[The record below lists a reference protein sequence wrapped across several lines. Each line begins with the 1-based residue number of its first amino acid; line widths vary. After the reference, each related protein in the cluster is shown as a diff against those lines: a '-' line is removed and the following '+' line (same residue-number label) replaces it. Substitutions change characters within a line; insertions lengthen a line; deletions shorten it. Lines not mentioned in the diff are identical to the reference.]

1 MYRMLY
7 NDSFLFDP
15 FDETR
20 IVSSASI
27 TTNVNAASY
36 LDFTIAANHPLYS
49 EIEQRSGIITLY
61 SDNET
66 LFQGQI
72 TSIDMDMDGNK
83 SVTCSSALD
92 WLRDVQLRPYSTDQE
107 ECNEYEFKLDK
118 APDALDAYFQWLIDQ
133 YNAQNKDGRYFTI
146 NVNQAADL
154 TNRNI
159 VYFSSTSPRSVAD
172 AIEQDILATFGGY
185 LVLRY
190 EDNQLILDLYSD
202 IHEMNEQVIDYGEN
216 ILDIS
221 RTESTDDQ
229 YTAVYPI
236 GATPQYTAEQQK
248 YHDEKDAYD
257 ERMKQR
263 EETEKAAIDQLKKEE
278 EAEQNRINGMPK
290 GQAKTNAQN
299 ALKRRKE
306 QRQAREKAFSDET
319 KRLQDEQKIKDDKN
333 AADKTKPNPITIESL
348 DNGGYEG
355 DLDIFKEGDVI
366 YSVSYVQRYG
376 YKEFVYSDTDVDDKK
391 MLLKLAVAKLKTL
404 MAPVLT
410 IDVRA
415 VDQALY
421 NPKHTHLFAGQ
432 AVRVRSKPHGVDE
445 FMMVS
450 SIDLDLI
457 DPSQTTATL
466 GVAYDT
472 LTGQQSSFL
481 RNLNS
486 QIVASV
492 DAVDKLGED
501 VKVTEITLGRVETV
515 VDNVAADNE
524 LIVNTVGDYK
534 WMTDTAWGKAEDA
547 QESADEANQGVTDT
561 NVRIDNLKLATDE
574 RIDGMETDISGIHT
588 EISNTKAEIVT
599 IKENA
604 EQIRQDAQ
612 AGIDEAKQQAE
623 QIRQDAQAGIDE
635 AKQQAED
642 IRTEANTAID
652 TVKTDLA
659 ATEAKA
665 ELARKNASSALGGLS
680 SANAQINGLRIDVN
694 RHNENIINMGGEIVG
709 VKDTISGVAET
720 ANSALTVATTNTQAI
735 NEQSTRID
743 TAYSD
748 IEATRTSV
756 SEVKQTADGLKVNL
770 ETNYLDK
777 DALGANYASKAELNA
792 TSESITSTVEKTY
805 ATKSALEG
813 LQNIADAAIET
824 WSGQTVPTASNPPA
838 STWTTDALK
847 RQHSG
852 DIYYDMS
859 TGKSYRWGSADGKV
873 YSWSM
878 IADSDI
884 TKAIADAAKAQ
895 QTADGA
901 KQDVVNLSNDV
912 KATYTSKSE
921 FKQTSDEIKASVSE
935 VASAN
940 ETNTEK
946 IADLSVKAD
955 GISATVRK
963 QAETISGHTTTIGNL
978 SMKADGLQTKFEQV
992 SDDLGHVRGSIP
1004 GLINPNFT
1012 DGDYGW
1018 IHNGASFRIST
1029 HDASLN
1035 GPYLVGENFSENGTY
1050 ELINKGLLS
1059 LAPGH
1064 KYRISILM
1072 HVNTNI
1078 LRDNR
1083 LSLRF
1088 IKTYSPYVDYPNAVA
1103 YINTADI
1110 TDNQF
1115 VTYSREITCPAKV
1128 TQGYFRLGA
1137 ITKAGSNSYIS
1148 VKSVDIVDIT
1158 EGSAALTK
1166 TSQLEQNLDG
1176 FKQTVT
1182 ESYLKKGDADTKYTS
1197 KSEFTQTANEI
1208 KGTIQEQAET
1218 LNGHTTT
1225 IGQLSLKADGLQTK
1239 FEQVSDNLTELT
1251 DNLDGLINPSFS
1263 TNSMYGWTIR
1273 PTDKARMSSYDK
1285 QPGGPYLVVDAG
1297 DAIFLTTIIN
1307 DGILTFAPKHR
1318 YRVTLMMNVTSTSYF
1333 SDDEGV
1339 TIRLAKPNYA
1349 NMSDWVDGFYA
1360 NVPKSEIGTEW
1371 QSYSKDI
1378 VVGQYG
1384 ATGHLRLA
1392 FQPAANANASFAI
1405 KSVKIED
1412 ITEAQTALVKTSEL
1426 QQNLDGFKQTVEAT
1440 YATKTETDDAING
1453 VQIGGTNLSIAN
1465 GYYASGGL
1473 KNFTYTQADDQYD
1486 FDVSA
1491 AASNSW
1497 GHIMA
1502 PKNACT
1508 QNRAYPWGQWGTVSF
1523 DVYSD
1528 RECTFVTD
1536 INNKLAE
1543 GSGSSNDYDLRSKAK
1558 KMLPDGSIEPING
1571 AGADATHIT
1580 IPAQRWVRIA
1590 IMCYN
1595 FNSGTNPN
1603 HVDILDYSSI
1613 GFLSL
1618 GEEFHVK
1625 VRKIKFEVGNKPT
1638 AWSPCPLDML
1648 DKASAATTYTTKS
1661 EFTQT
1666 ANEIKG
1672 TVAEQ
1677 ATTIAGHTDTI
1688 GTLSLKAD
1696 KFETDIS
1703 QVTEQATAIAGRT
1716 TKLEQGLD
1724 GFKQTVKGT
1733 YITKTDAE
1741 QNLIDAIN
1749 DIQIGGSNMLLD
1761 TQKFGQANP
1770 NNVAD
1775 AYGRLININAATGT
1789 GSANLENTKYAN
1801 GFVWRGIPSSNTAN
1815 NPDGARYRVTVKP
1828 GGVYTFS
1835 FEAFTTAGFWVYFY
1849 GPNGYIKVKKTIC
1862 STGTPMNS
1870 TNGDGAVQF
1879 NATGAKWAHH
1889 EITWE
1894 LNSTGSTNIKYVLF
1908 RRVGTTGYTTFIAPK
1923 LEEGNKATE
1932 WSPSPFDTLYA
1943 STITS
1948 TYAPKTMVQQT
1959 EDRITQ
1965 TVEATYATKTQ
1976 LSDEMKQSLKTTE
1989 LRGRMDGDYWI
2000 KLGRLTMEQQGK
2012 DVHIDY
2018 TGGRGFNGDTGQN
2031 SQLEIHVRSSNG
2043 GGRLFAVTLNRLLNA
2058 DMYQVKAFAIDATH
2072 IDLYIKSGS
2081 NYSTGTMA
2089 YYGQYS
2095 DFSGAKRIDDIST
2108 AEGTELEVLE
2118 QSLSTKSYVEQ
2129 KANSVAIG
2137 VVEDYKDGK
2146 HGDKLTTQS
2155 NLTALKDEI
2164 TASVSKQYADL
2175 SDQIKLIGSEN
2186 VIGKNFSF
2194 ESNNFDGW
2202 ASYERWTIG
2211 TNGAHTGGYHAQ
2223 NTIPANSNGN
2233 QLISTGSIAAEYGHT
2248 YKLEYWVKKKP
2259 NTQCRG
2265 VHRISYKRWGVWE
2278 DMPSDVGTT
2287 MFLDEEGKTNINI
2300 GANGGFF
2307 AVTDSWTKV
2316 TAYIIPPS
2324 NVTELRVR
2332 IIGNNPGSVETV
2344 YAVDDVSLTDYSVA
2358 KTINKTM
2365 AGIDIKADSITQEV
2379 RENYATKDLV
2389 NRTIPGL
2396 KNPNFDVQ
2404 KAGDY
2409 YTIAGWTSNGPWT
2422 EVRLGNSAPVSS
2434 SEGGTYFIG
2443 KSGTTAGQTLELIN
2457 QGYIS
2462 AYPNMKVQ
2470 ISWWMFVDSNIIK
2483 DSNFSAGIIANN
2495 VVTRNL
2501 LSNYSTGGW
2510 KYMTTTVTVP
2520 ANVNQFRVRFGF
2532 VTTGTSGWLRLDS
2545 VSVTDVTE
2553 ATAALGKA
2561 TTVEANLEHYKT
2573 TVSNTYA
2580 EKDTVT
2586 QMQTQWTQTAQGF
2599 EAAITANSHSISV
2612 INSGFESGNLDGWES
2627 WGFSSCQIDDKP
2639 LISSHTTHYFKG
2651 VYDSGNN
2658 HGLRNLGA
2666 IVARKGDYLKVTA
2679 RVLVVS
2685 SQNNPLSVS
2694 VDIGY
2699 LAEYN
2704 NAPYFKTV
2712 KTDPGGWS
2720 IVSETISAGADS
2732 MYSVWMR
2739 TTATNTGCMLCV
2751 DDVVIENVSEAVQL
2765 RTDLE
2770 TRIAMTSN
2778 GVRVGKVVN
2787 NKFQGGNVLMNAD
2800 DGSFDI
2806 LNGDEVRNRFASES
2820 IDMVRNSNGQYQ
2832 YRIIPFTQSS
2842 TGSVARTIQGVNMV
2856 SLGYFALNG
2865 IPATPS
2871 TYTVYVD
2878 SGNGKLPSDGIL
2890 SWRLSEFE
2898 TAGAKALNAKVYHDQ
2913 FYTNM
2918 DAGRVP
2924 APEAFEYPIFAVSA
2938 SDGESTCSKRAV
2950 MITAPAMYVIQ
2961 GQWNA
2966 QKPSANALCDVSLIR
2981 RKYNE
2986 TNYTKVGG
2994 AYRFSENSDPTGWTT
3009 KGGPI
3014 WSVKLDAGDRIA
3026 FKMTSANGTYTIGGG
3041 NWFSITRLP
3050 FSGQDMR

>member
-7 NDSFLFDP
+7 NDRFLFDP

-49 EIEQRSGIITLY
+49 EIEQRSGTITLY
-61 SDNET
+61 SDNEK

-72 TSIDMDMDGNK
+72 TAIDMDMDGNK

-92 WLRDVQLRPYSTDQE
+92 WLKDVQLRPYSTDQS
-107 ECNEYEFKLDK
+107 ECDEYEFKLDK

-154 TNRNI
+154 TKRNI
-159 VYFSSTSPRSVAD
+159 VYFASTSPRSVAD
-172 AIEQDILATFGGY
+172 AIEQDILDTFGGY

-190 EDNQLILDLYSD
+190 DDDQLILDLYSD

-221 RTESTDDQ
+221 RNESTDDQ

-236 GATPQYTAEQQK
+236 GKTPQYTAEQQK
-248 YHDEKDAYD
+248 YHDEKDVYD
-257 ERMKQR
+257 EMMKQR
-263 EETEKAAIDQLKKEE
+263 DETEKAAINQLKKEE

-290 GQAKTNAQN
+290 GTAKTNAQN

-319 KRLQDEQKIKDDKN
+319 KRLQDAQKIKDDKN

-355 DLDIFKEGDVI
+355 DLDIFKDGDVI

-376 YKEFVYSDTDVDDKK
+376 YKEFVYSETDVDDKK
-391 MLLKLAVAKLKTL
+391 ELLKLAVAKLKSL

-492 DAVDKLGED
+492 DAVDKLGEN

-524 LIVNTVGDYK
+524 LITNTVGDYK

-547 QESADEANQGVTDT
+547 QESADEANQGVADT
-561 NVRIDNLKLATDE
+561 NVRIDNLKMETDE
-574 RIDGMETDISGIHT
+574 RIDGMETDISGINT

-623 QIRQDAQAGIDE
+623 
-635 AKQQAED
+635 D

-652 TVKTDLA
+652 KVKTDLA

-665 ELARKNASSALGGLS
+665 QQAASNASAALGGLS
-680 SANAQINGLRIDVN
+680 SANSDISNLRTEVD
-694 RHNENIINMGGEIVG
+694 RHTENITNINGEIVG

-720 ANSALTVATTNTQAI
+720 ANSALSVATTNTHSIAE
-735 NEQSTRID
+735 NSSRID

-777 DALGANYASKAELNA
+777 NAIGASYASKAELSA
-792 TSESITSTVEKTY
+792 TSESITSTVSKTY
-805 ATKSALEG
+805 ATKAALEG

-838 STWTTDALK
+838 STWNTDALK

-859 TGKSYRWGSADGKV
+859 TGKSYRWGSADGTA

-940 ETNTEK
+940 ETNAQK
-946 IADLSVKAD
+946 IAEVSVKAD
-955 GISATVRK
+955 GISAKVEE
-963 QAETISGHTTTIGNL
+963 QAETI
-978 SMKADGLQTKFEQV
+978 D
-992 SDDLGHVRGSIP
+992 
-1004 GLINPNFT
+1004 
-1012 DGDYGW
+1012 
-1018 IHNGASFRIST
+1018 
-1029 HDASLN
+1029 
-1035 GPYLVGENFSENGTY
+1035 
-1050 ELINKGLLS
+1050 
-1059 LAPGH
+1059 
-1064 KYRISILM
+1064 
-1072 HVNTNI
+1072 
-1078 LRDNR
+1078 
-1083 LSLRF
+1083 
-1088 IKTYSPYVDYPNAVA
+1088 
-1103 YINTADI
+1103 
-1110 TDNQF
+1110 
-1115 VTYSREITCPAKV
+1115 
-1128 TQGYFRLGA
+1128 
-1137 ITKAGSNSYIS
+1137 
-1148 VKSVDIVDIT
+1148 
-1158 EGSAALTK
+1158 
-1166 TSQLEQNLDG
+1166 
-1176 FKQTVT
+1176 
-1182 ESYLKKGDADTKYTS
+1182 
-1197 KSEFTQTANEI
+1197 
-1208 KGTIQEQAET
+1208 
-1218 LNGHTTT
+1218 GHTTT
-1225 IGQLSLKADGLQTK
+1225 IGQLSVKADGLQTK

-1251 DNLDGLINPSFS
+1251 DNLEGLINPSFS
-1263 TNSMYGWTIR
+1263 TNSTYGWTIR
-1273 PTDKARMSSYDK
+1273 PTDKIRMSTYDK

-1297 DAIFLTTIIN
+1297 NAIFLTTIIN
-1307 DGILTFAPKHR
+1307 DGMLTFAPKHR
-1318 YRVTLMMNVTSTSYF
+1318 YRVTLMMKITNTSYF
-1333 SDDEGV
+1333 SNDEGV

-1378 VVGQYG
+1378 VVGEYG

-1392 FQPAANANASFAI
+1392 FQPAANDNASFAI

-1412 ITEAQTALVKTSEL
+1412 ITEAQTALTKTSEL
-1426 QQNLDGFKQTVEAT
+1426 QQNLDGFKQTVSET
-1440 YATKTETDDAING
+1440 YTTKDEFDNLT
-1453 VQIGGTNLSIAN
+1453 IGGRNLLKGTKVSKQLVGNNGTNQCMNLYMLSAYSWAHLEAGQYMLSVDMKYEGTISGKLGFMRN
-1465 GYYASGGL
+1465 GTPWGFSPNAGINCTEHFTDTKRTAHFEFPI
-1473 KNFTYTQADDQYD
+1473 KNAYD
-1486 FDVSA
+1486 G
-1491 AASNSW
+1491 ASNQLTVRFD
-1497 GHIMA
+1497 
-1502 PKNACT
+1502 NV
-1508 QNRAYPWGQWGTVSF
+1508 QGTV
-1523 DVYSD
+1523 
-1528 RECTFVTD
+1528 TFSNV
-1536 INNKLAE
+1536 KLE
-1543 GSGSSNDYDLRSKAK
+1543 RGTKA
-1558 KMLPDGSIEPING
+1558 
-1571 AGADATHIT
+1571 
-1580 IPAQRWVRIA
+1580 
-1590 IMCYN
+1590 
-1595 FNSGTNPN
+1595 
-1603 HVDILDYSSI
+1603 
-1613 GFLSL
+1613 
-1618 GEEFHVK
+1618 
-1625 VRKIKFEVGNKPT
+1625 T
-1638 AWSPCPLDML
+1638 AWSPAPEDML
-1648 DKASAATTYTTKS
+1648 DVATASTTYTTKT

-1666 ANEIKG
+1666 SNEIRG

-1677 ATTIAGHTDTI
+1677 ATTIDGHTDSI
-1688 GTLSLKAD
+1688 ANLSLKAT

-1703 QVTEQATAIAGRT
+1703 QTSEQVDGILGRT
-1716 TKLEQGLD
+1716 TKLEQDLG
-1724 GFKQTVKGT
+1724 GFKQTVSGT

-1741 QNLIDAIN
+1741 KNLVDAIN

-1770 NNVAD
+1770 NNVDD

-1789 GSANLENTKYAN
+1789 GSTNMENTKYAN
-1801 GFVWRGIPSSNTAN
+1801 GFVWRGIPSSNTTN

-1862 STGTPMNS
+1862 STGTPLNG

-1879 NATGAKWAHH
+1879 NSTGAKWAHH

-1894 LNSTGSTNIKYVLF
+1894 LDNTGSTNLKYVLF
-1908 RRVGTTGYTTFIAPK
+1908 RRVGSTGYTTFIAPK

-1989 LRGRMDGDYWI
+1989 LRGRQDGNYWI
-2000 KLGRLTMEQQGK
+2000 KLGRLTMPQQGK
-2012 DVHIDY
+2012 DFHIDY
-2018 TGGRGFNGDTGQN
+2018 TGGIGFNGMKEQN
-2031 SQLEIHVRSSNG
+2031 AQLEIHVRSGNG
-2043 GGRLFAVTLNRLLNA
+2043 NGFFFGVTITRLLNA
-2058 DMYQVKAFAIDATH
+2058 DSYHVKAFIIDSTH
-2072 IDLYIKSGS
+2072 IDLYMTGGGQF
-2081 NYSTGTMA
+2081 STGTMA
-2089 YYGQYS
+2089 YYGQYT
-2095 DFSGAKRIDDIST
+2095 DFSGAKQIEDIST
-2108 AEGTELEVLE
+2108 AEGTEREVLE
-2118 QSLSTKSYVEQ
+2118 ESLSTKSYVQQTAE
-2129 KANSVAIG
+2129 SVSIG
-2137 VVEDYKDGK
+2137 VVEDFKDGK

-2164 TASVSKQYADL
+2164 TASVSEQYADL
-2175 SDQIKLIGSEN
+2175 SDQIKLANSDN
-2186 VIGKNFSF
+2186 AVGKNFSF

-2202 ASYERWTIG
+2202 ASHDRWTIG
-2211 TNGAHTGGYHAQ
+2211 TNGAHTGRYYAQ

-2233 QLISTGSIAAEYGHT
+2233 QLISMGSIAAEYGHT

-2265 VHRISYKRWGVWE
+2265 VHRISYKRSGVWE

-2287 MFLDEEGKTNINI
+2287 MFLDEEGKTNINV

-2307 AVTDSWTKV
+2307 DVTDSWMKV
-2316 TAYIIPPS
+2316 TTYIIPPS
-2324 NVTELRVR
+2324 NVTDIRVR
-2332 IIGNNPGSVETV
+2332 IIGNNPGSAETV
-2344 YAVDDVSLTDYSVA
+2344 FAVDDVSLTDYSVA

-2365 AGIDIKADSITQEV
+2365 AGIDIKADSIVQEV
-2379 RENYATKDLV
+2379 RNDYATKDLV
-2389 NRTIPGL
+2389 NRSIPGL

-2404 KAGDY
+2404 KDGDY

-2462 AYPNMKVQ
+2462 TYPGMKVQ

-2501 LSNYSTGGW
+2501 LSDYSTGGW
-2510 KYMTTTVTVP
+2510 KYMTTTITVP
-2520 ANVNQFRVRFGF
+2520 DNVNQFRVRFGF

-2561 TTVEANLEHYKT
+2561 TTVESNLEHYKT

-2580 EKDTVT
+2580 DKDTVT
-2586 QMQTQWTQTAQGF
+2586 KMQTQWTQTANGF
-2599 EAAITANSHSISV
+2599 EASIQKSEKDISAVSGSMTV
-2612 INSGFESGNLDGWES
+2612 INGTFETHDTTGWAIS
-2627 WGFSSCQIDDKP
+2627 DFKNTSVTNGSIYQNSSYRF
-2639 LISSHTTHYFKG
+2639 LGYR
-2651 VYDSGNN
+2651 SGNN
-2658 HGLRNLGA
+2658 RPTLRNEGA
-2666 IVARKGDYLKVTA
+2666 ITARKGDFVKVSARILLLDSANTSIGGSMRIGVRNSHSGVPYLGNMTIM
-2679 RVLVVS
+2679 S
-2685 SQNNPLSVS
+2685 
-2694 VDIGY
+2694 
-2699 LAEYN
+2699 
-2704 NAPYFKTV
+2704 
-2712 KTDPGGWS
+2712 GGWNT
-2720 IVSETISAGADS
+2720 VSYNAQIPEDGTYNLLMDFPNTIAES
-2732 MYSVWMR
+2732 
-2739 TTATNTGCMLCV
+2739 TKILV
-2751 DDVVIENVSEAVQL
+2751 DDVTMANETEAVHADT
-2765 RTDLE
+2765 RINALE
-2770 TRIAMTSN
+2770 TRIAMTAK
-2778 GVRVGKVVN
+2778 GVRVGKVEDGTFKGMSALVN
-2787 NKFQGGNVLMNAD
+2787 SE
-2800 DGSFDI
+2800 GSFDI
-2806 LNGDEVRNRFASES
+2806 LNGEQIQATMSD
-2820 IDMVRNSNGQYQ
+2820 SNVGLM
-2832 YRIIPFTQSS
+2832 RDAS
-2842 TGSVARTIQGVNMV
+2842 TGKYRFQIKP
-2856 SLGYFALNG
+2856 YALNG
-2865 IPATPS
+2865 KNGTNLLSYGQLSLNSMPTIPATTAVDCALPGGIATVNTGSAYVIPWSVSQFQTNGLVISDPVAYRTNYYQTVMNGEILDNKAYIYAVGIFGTSGDACKSLVFLNPGLYAVQYNAHVLHS
-2871 TYTVYVD
+2871 TNGYFDYCLRFKNPGSSSFVRIEGAPDWRAIEVGDPAGYLQRTSIIAWVYVD
-2878 SGNGKLPSDGIL
+2878 AGTQMQLHVKSSVNNQKLSVGNHI
-2890 SWRLSEFE
+2890 
-2898 TAGAKALNAKVYHDQ
+2898 H
-2913 FYTNM
+2913 
-2918 DAGRVP
+2918 
-2924 APEAFEYPIFAVSA
+2924 
-2938 SDGESTCSKRAV
+2938 
-2950 MITAPAMYVIQ
+2950 
-2961 GQWNA
+2961 
-2966 QKPSANALCDVSLIR
+2966 
-2981 RKYNE
+2981 
-2986 TNYTKVGG
+2986 
-2994 AYRFSENSDPTGWTT
+2994 
-3009 KGGPI
+3009 
-3014 WSVKLDAGDRIA
+3014 
-3026 FKMTSANGTYTIGGG
+3026 
-3041 NWFSITRLP
+3041 ITRMP
-3050 FSGQDMR
+3050 FGCALMN

>member
-92 WLRDVQLRPYSTDQE
+92 WLRDVQLRPYSTDQA
-107 ECNEYEFKLDK
+107 ECDEYEFKLDK

-172 AIEQDILATFGGY
+172 AIEQDILGTFGGY

-202 IHEMNEQVIDYGEN
+202 IHEMNEQIIDYGEN

-263 EETEKAAIDQLKKEE
+263 EETEKAAINQLKKEE
-278 EAEQNRINGMPK
+278 EAEQKRIDGMGK
-290 GQAKTNAQN
+290 GDAKKNAQN

-355 DLDIFKEGDVI
+355 DLDIFKEGDVV

-376 YKEFVYSDTDVDDKK
+376 YKEFVYSDTDVDDKQL
-391 MLLKLAVAKLKTL
+391 LLKLAVAKLKTL

-432 AVRVRSKPHGVDE
+432 AVRVRSKAHNVDE

-574 RIDGMETDISGIHT
+574 RIDDMVTDISGIHDS
-588 EISNTKAEIVT
+588 INDTKAEIVT
-599 IKENA
+599 IKEN
-604 EQIRQDAQ
+604 
-612 AGIDEAKQQAE
+612 AE

-665 ELARKNASSALGGLS
+665 QQAASNASAALGGLS
-680 SANAQINGLRIDVN
+680 STNANLNTLATKVDRNTERITN
-694 RHNENIINMGGEIVG
+694 AAGEIVG

-777 DALGANYASKAELNA
+777 TEIGNAYASKAELSA

-824 WSGQTVPTASNPPA
+824 WSGRVVPTASNAPA

-852 DIYYDMS
+852 DIYYDMT
-859 TGKSYRWGSADGKV
+859 TGKSYRWGSEDGKV

-940 ETNTEK
+940 EVNTQK
-946 IADLSVKAD
+946 IAEVSVKAD
-955 GISATVRK
+955 GISAK
-963 QAETISGHTTTIGNL
+963 LKEQAETISGHTTTIGQL

-992 SDDLGHVRGSIP
+992 SDDIT
-1004 GLINPNFT
+1004 N
-1012 DGDYGW
+1012 
-1018 IHNGASFRIST
+1018 
-1029 HDASLN
+1029 
-1035 GPYLVGENFSENGTY
+1035 
-1050 ELINKGLLS
+1050 INKN
-1059 LAPGH
+1059 
-1064 KYRISILM
+1064 
-1072 HVNTNI
+1072 V
-1078 LRDNR
+1078 
-1083 LSLRF
+1083 
-1088 IKTYSPYVDYPNAVA
+1088 
-1103 YINTADI
+1103 
-1110 TDNQF
+1110 
-1115 VTYSREITCPAKV
+1115 
-1128 TQGYFRLGA
+1128 
-1137 ITKAGSNSYIS
+1137 
-1148 VKSVDIVDIT
+1148 
-1158 EGSAALTK
+1158 
-1166 TSQLEQNLDG
+1166 
-1176 FKQTVT
+1176 
-1182 ESYLKKGDADTKYTS
+1182 
-1197 KSEFTQTANEI
+1197 
-1208 KGTIQEQAET
+1208 
-1218 LNGHTTT
+1218 
-1225 IGQLSLKADGLQTK
+1225 
-1239 FEQVSDNLTELT
+1239 
-1251 DNLDGLINPSFS
+1251 DGLINPSFASNS
-1263 TNSMYGWTIR
+1263 TYGWTLN
-1273 PTDKARMSSYDK
+1273 PANLVRMSTHDSSVN
-1285 QPGGPYLVVDAG
+1285 GPYMVVDSPSRSDALFTAINNGILNLVTGHTYRVSIMAKVSDAG
-1297 DAIFLTTIIN
+1297 NAIFLTEEGLVIRFVRAGT
-1307 DGILTFAPKHR
+1307 
-1318 YRVTLMMNVTSTSYF
+1318 TSPW
-1333 SDDEGV
+1333 
-1339 TIRLAKPNYA
+1339 LPAYA
-1349 NMSDWVDGFYA
+1349 NIKKSDFTTA
-1360 NVPKSEIGTEW
+1360 W
-1371 QSYSKDI
+1371 QTFTRDI
-1378 VVGQYG
+1378 TISGDH
-1384 ATGHLRLA
+1384 TGCQLRLA
-1392 FQPAANANASFAI
+1392 AQLAKKTSAICI
-1405 KSVKIED
+1405 KSVAIED
-1412 ITEAQTALVKTSEL
+1412 ITEGAKALVRTSEL
-1426 QQNLDGFKQTVEAT
+1426 QQNLDGFKQTVSET
-1440 YATKTETDDAING
+1440 YTTKNEFNNLT
-1453 VQIGGTNLSIAN
+1453 IGGRNMLKGTKVSKKLVGNNGTNQTMNLYMLSSYSWAHLEAGQYMLSVDIKYEGTISGTIGFMRN
-1465 GYYASGGL
+1465 GTPWGFSPNAAIHCTEHFTDSKRTVHFEFPI
-1473 KNFTYTQADDQYD
+1473 KNAYD
-1486 FDVSA
+1486 G
-1491 AASNSW
+1491 ASNQLTTRFD
-1497 GHIMA
+1497 
-1502 PKNACT
+1502 NV
-1508 QNRAYPWGQWGTVSF
+1508 QGTV
-1523 DVYSD
+1523 
-1528 RECTFVTD
+1528 TFSNV
-1536 INNKLAE
+1536 KLE
-1543 GSGSSNDYDLRSKAK
+1543 RGTKA
-1558 KMLPDGSIEPING
+1558 
-1571 AGADATHIT
+1571 
-1580 IPAQRWVRIA
+1580 
-1590 IMCYN
+1590 
-1595 FNSGTNPN
+1595 
-1603 HVDILDYSSI
+1603 
-1613 GFLSL
+1613 
-1618 GEEFHVK
+1618 
-1625 VRKIKFEVGNKPT
+1625 T
-1638 AWSPCPLDML
+1638 AWSPAPEDLLDTAT
-1648 DKASAATTYTTKS
+1648 ASTTYTTKS

-1677 ATTIAGHTDTI
+1677 ATTIAGHTNTI

-1716 TKLEQGLD
+1716 TKLEQNLD
-1724 GFKQTVKGT
+1724 GFKQTVSGT

-1741 QNLIDAIN
+1741 QNLVDAIN
-1749 DIQIGGSNMLLD
+1749 GMQIGGSNMLLD
-1761 TQKFGQANP
+1761 TRAFGSANP
-1770 NNVAD
+1770 NNIPAH
-1775 AYGRLININAATGT
+1775 GFSLNSAAQNGT
-1789 GSANLENTKYAN
+1789 YNQFTY
-1801 GFVWRGIPSSNTAN
+1801 RRIPDTVTTN
-1815 NPDGARYRVTVKP
+1815 NPDGPAYNNISIERGKTYTASFYYR
-1828 GGVYTFS
+1828 G
-1835 FEAFTTAGFWVYFY
+1835 TADLFVYFY
-1849 GPNGYIKVKKTIC
+1849 GPSGYVGCVATTASNGTTNNSVNGNDGNVTFTKDSEWKRYWVTWTLHKTGGSNLKK
-1862 STGTPMNS
+1862 
-1870 TNGDGAVQF
+1870 
-1879 NATGAKWAHH
+1879 H
-1889 EITWE
+1889 
-1894 LNSTGSTNIKYVLF
+1894 LLF
-1908 RRVGTTGYTTFIAPK
+1908 RRKGTAGYIDIAGVK

-1948 TYAPKTMVQQT
+1948 TYAPKTMVEQT

-1976 LSDEMKQSLKTTE
+1976 LSDEMKQSLKTFE
-1989 LRGRMDGDYWI
+1989 LRGRMDGNYWL
-2000 KLGRLTMEQQGK
+2000 KMGRVTMEQQGK
-2012 DVHIDY
+2012 DFHIDY

-2095 DFSGAKRIDDIST
+2095 DFSGAKQIDDIST

-2211 TNGAHTGGYHAQ
+2211 TNGAHTGGYYAQ

-2287 MFLDEEGKTNINI
+2287 MFLDEEGKTNINV

-2332 IIGNNPGSVETV
+2332 IIGNNPGSAETV
-2344 YAVDDVSLTDYSVA
+2344 FAVDDVSLTDYSVA

-2365 AGIDIKADSITQEV
+2365 AGIDIKADSIVQEV
-2379 RENYATKDLV
+2379 RNDYATKDLV
-2389 NRTIPGL
+2389 NRSIPGL

-2404 KAGDY
+2404 KNGDY
-2409 YTIAGWTSNGPWT
+2409 HTIAGWSSNGPWT

-2462 AYPNMKVQ
+2462 AYPGMKVQ

-2580 EKDTVT
+2580 DKNTVT
-2586 QMQTQWTQTAQGF
+2586 EMQTQWTQTAQGF
-2599 EAAITANSHSISV
+2599 EASIKKTEKDISAVSGSMTV
-2612 INSGFESGNLDGWES
+2612 INGTFETHDTTGWAMANFKNTS
-2627 WGFSSCQIDDKP
+2627 VTNGSIYQNSSYRF
-2639 LISSHTTHYFKG
+2639 LGYR
-2651 VYDSGNN
+2651 SGNN
-2658 HGLRNLGA
+2658 RPTLRNEGT
-2666 IVARKGDYLKVTA
+2666 ITARKGDFVKVSARILLLNSANTSIDGSMRIGVKNSHSGVPYLGNMTIMA
-2679 RVLVVS
+2679 
-2685 SQNNPLSVS
+2685 
-2694 VDIGY
+2694 
-2699 LAEYN
+2699 
-2704 NAPYFKTV
+2704 
-2712 KTDPGGWS
+2712 GGWNT
-2720 IVSETISAGADS
+2720 VSYNAQIPEDGTYCLLMDFPNTIAES
-2732 MYSVWMR
+2732 
-2739 TTATNTGCMLCV
+2739 TKILV
-2751 DDVVIENVSEAVQL
+2751 DDVIMSNETEAIHADT
-2765 RTDLE
+2765 RINALE
-2770 TRIAMTSN
+2770 TRIAMTAK
-2778 GVRVGKVVN
+2778 GVRVGKITDGNFVGMSALVN
-2787 NKFQGGNVLMNAD
+2787 SE
-2800 DGSFDI
+2800 GSFDI
-2806 LNGDEVRNRFASES
+2806 LNGEQVQATMSD
-2820 IDMVRNSNGQYQ
+2820 SNVGLM
-2832 YRIIPFTQSS
+2832 RDAS
-2842 TGSVARTIQGVNMV
+2842 TGKYRFQIKPYAQNGKNGTNLLSYGQLSVNSMPT
-2856 SLGYFALNG
+2856 
-2865 IPATPS
+2865 IPATTAVDCSLPNGQATVNTGS
-2871 TYTVYVD
+2871 AYVIPWYTAGQFQTNGLIISDPVTYRTNYYQTVMNGEILDDKAYKYAVGILGTSGDASKSLVFLNPGLYAVQYNAHVLHTAKAYFDYCLRFKDPGASSFVKIAGAPDWRAIEVDDPAGYLQRTSIVAWVYVD
-2878 SGNGKLPSDGIL
+2878 AGTQMQLHVKSSVNNQKLSVGNHI
-2890 SWRLSEFE
+2890 
-2898 TAGAKALNAKVYHDQ
+2898 H
-2913 FYTNM
+2913 
-2918 DAGRVP
+2918 
-2924 APEAFEYPIFAVSA
+2924 
-2938 SDGESTCSKRAV
+2938 
-2950 MITAPAMYVIQ
+2950 
-2961 GQWNA
+2961 
-2966 QKPSANALCDVSLIR
+2966 
-2981 RKYNE
+2981 
-2986 TNYTKVGG
+2986 
-2994 AYRFSENSDPTGWTT
+2994 
-3009 KGGPI
+3009 
-3014 WSVKLDAGDRIA
+3014 
-3026 FKMTSANGTYTIGGG
+3026 
-3041 NWFSITRLP
+3041 ITRMP
-3050 FSGQDMR
+3050 FGCVLMN

>member
-172 AIEQDILATFGGY
+172 AIEQDILGTFGGY

-263 EETEKAAIDQLKKEE
+263 EETEKAAIDKLKKEE
-278 EAEQNRINGMPK
+278 EAEQNRIIGMPK

-391 MLLKLAVAKLKTL
+391 LLLKLAVAKLKTL

-547 QESADEANQGVTDT
+547 QESADEANQSVTDT

-574 RIDGMETDISGIHT
+574 RIDGMETDISGIHDS
-588 EISNTKAEIVT
+588 INNTKAEIVT

-635 AKQQAED
+635 AKQQAEN
-642 IRTEANTAID
+642 IRTEANTAIGD
-652 TVKTDLA
+652 VRTDLA

-838 STWTTDALK
+838 STWATDALK

-940 ETNTEK
+940 EANTKK
-946 IADLSVKAD
+946 IADVSVKAD
-955 GISATVRK
+955 GISATVK
-963 QAETISGHTTTIGNL
+963 EQATTIAGHTTTIGQL
-978 SMKADGLQTKFEQV
+978 SVKADGLQTKFEQV

-1018 IHNGASFRIST
+1018 IHNGGSFRIST
-1029 HDASLN
+1029 YDASLN

-1197 KSEFTQTANEI
+1197 KSEFTQTANELR
-1208 KGTIQEQAET
+1208 GTIQEQAET

-1225 IGQLSLKADGLQTK
+1225 IGNLSMKADGLQTK
-1239 FEQVSDNLTELT
+1239 FEQVSDDLTELT

-1273 PTDKARMSSYDK
+1273 PTDKARMSSYDRE
-1285 QPGGPYLVVDAG
+1285 PGGPYLVIDSSN
-1297 DAIFLTTIIN
+1297 AIFLATIIN

-1318 YRVTLMMNVTSTSYF
+1318 YRVTVMMKVTHAEYF
-1333 SDDEGV
+1333 SSSEGI
-1339 TIRLAKPNYA
+1339 TIRLAKPNYT

-1360 NVPKSEIGTEW
+1360 NVPKSEVGTTW
-1371 QSYSKDI
+1371 KSYSKDI
-1378 VVGQYG
+1378 VIGEYG

-1392 FQPAANANASFAI
+1392 FQPTANTGAAFAL

-1412 ITEAQTALVKTSEL
+1412 ITEANTALTKTSEL
-1426 QQNLDGFKQTVEAT
+1426 QQNLDGFKQTVSET
-1440 YATKTETDDAING
+1440 YTTKDEFDNL
-1453 VQIGGTNLSIAN
+1453 QIGGRNLLLNTKTSKQVVGNNGTNQGMTLYTLSTHSWAHLDPGEYMISADISYEGTISGKFTFQRDN
-1465 GYYASGGL
+1465 KPWGFTPSAS
-1473 KNFTYTQADDQYD
+1473 KNFADIITDSKRKAHVEFLVTNAYD
-1486 FDVSA
+1486 GASKGLGVRFDNV
-1491 AASNSW
+1491 
-1497 GHIMA
+1497 
-1502 PKNACT
+1502 
-1508 QNRAYPWGQWGTVSF
+1508 QGTV
-1523 DVYSD
+1523 
-1528 RECTFVTD
+1528 TFS
-1536 INNKLAE
+1536 NMKLE
-1543 GSGSSNDYDLRSKAK
+1543 K
-1558 KMLPDGSIEPING
+1558 
-1571 AGADATHIT
+1571 
-1580 IPAQRWVRIA
+1580 
-1590 IMCYN
+1590 
-1595 FNSGTNPN
+1595 
-1603 HVDILDYSSI
+1603 
-1613 GFLSL
+1613 
-1618 GEEFHVK
+1618 
-1625 VRKIKFEVGNKPT
+1625 GNKAT
-1638 AWSPCPLDML
+1638 TWSPAPEDLLDTAT
-1648 DKASAATTYTTKS
+1648 ASTTYTTKS

-1677 ATTIAGHTDTI
+1677 ATTIAGHTNTI

-1716 TKLEQGLD
+1716 TKLEQNLD
-1724 GFKQTVKGT
+1724 GFKQTVSGT

-1741 QNLIDAIN
+1741 QNLVDAIN
-1749 DIQIGGSNMLLD
+1749 GIQIGGSNMLLD
-1761 TQKFGQANP
+1761 TRAFGSANP
-1770 NNVAD
+1770 NKIPAHGFSLNS
-1775 AYGRLININAATGT
+1775 AAQNGT
-1789 GSANLENTKYAN
+1789 YNQFTY
-1801 GFVWRGIPSSNTAN
+1801 RRIPDTVTTN
-1815 NPDGARYRVTVKP
+1815 NPGGPSYDNISIERGKTYTASFYYR
-1828 GGVYTFS
+1828 G
-1835 FEAFTTAGFWVYFY
+1835 TADLLVYFY
-1849 GPNGYIKVKKTIC
+1849 GPSGYVGCVATTASNGTTNNSVNGNDGNVTFTKDSEWKRYWVTWTLHKT
-1862 STGTPMNS
+1862 G
-1870 TNGDGAVQF
+1870 
-1879 NATGAKWAHH
+1879 
-1889 EITWE
+1889 
-1894 LNSTGSTNIKYVLF
+1894 GSHLRKHLLF
-1908 RRVGTTGYTTFIAPK
+1908 RRKGTAGYIDIAGVK

-1948 TYAPKTMVQQT
+1948 TYAPKTMVKQT

-1976 LSDEMKQSLKTTE
+1976 LSDEMKQSLKTFE
-1989 LRGRMDGDYWI
+1989 LRGRMDGDYWL
-2000 KLGRLTMEQQGK
+2000 KMGRVTMAQQGK
-2012 DVHIDY
+2012 DFHIDY

-2058 DMYQVKAFAIDATH
+2058 DMYQIKAFAIDTTH

-2081 NYSTGTMA
+2081 QYSTGTMA

-2095 DFSGAKRIDDIST
+2095 DFSGAVQIDDISA
-2108 AEGTELEVLE
+2108 AEGTELTVLE
-2118 QSLSTKSYVEQ
+2118 QSLSTKTYVQQTAE
-2129 KANSVAIG
+2129 SVSIG
-2137 VVEDYKDGK
+2137 VVEDFKDGL

-2155 NLTALKDEI
+2155 NLTALKNEI
-2164 TASVSKQYADL
+2164 TASVSEQYADL
-2175 SDQIKLIGSEN
+2175 SDQIKLLGSEN
-2186 VIGKNFSF
+2186 VVGKNFSF

-2202 ASYERWTIG
+2202 ASHDRWAIG
-2211 TNGAHTGGYHAQ
+2211 TNGAHTGRYYAQ

-2233 QLISTGSIAAEYGHT
+2233 QLISMGSIAAEYGHT

-2265 VHRISYKRWGVWE
+2265 VHRISYKRSGVWE

-2287 MFLDEEGKTNINI
+2287 MFLDDEGKTNINV

-2307 AVTDSWTKV
+2307 DVTDSWTKV

-2332 IIGNNPGSVETV
+2332 IIGNNPGSAETV
-2344 YAVDDVSLTDYSVA
+2344 FAVDDVSLTDYSVA

-2365 AGIDIKADSITQEV
+2365 AGISVKADSITQEV

-2389 NRTIPGL
+2389 NRSIPGL

-2404 KAGDY
+2404 KDGDY
-2409 YTIAGWTSNGPWT
+2409 HTIAGWSSNGPWT

-2462 AYPNMKVQ
+2462 AYPGMKVQ

-2501 LSNYSTGGW
+2501 LNNYSTGGW
-2510 KYMTTTVTVP
+2510 KYMTTTITVP

-2553 ATAALGKA
+2553 ANAALGKA
-2561 TTVEANLEHYKT
+2561 NTAIRTLDEYKS

-2580 EKDTVT
+2580 TKDTVT
-2586 QMQTQWTQTAQGF
+2586 QMQSQWTQTTQGF
-2599 EAAITANSHSISV
+2599 EASIKKTEKDISAVSGSMTV
-2612 INSGFESGNLDGWES
+2612 INGTFETHDTTGWAMANFKNTS
-2627 WGFSSCQIDDKP
+2627 VTNGSIYQNSSYRF
-2639 LISSHTTHYFKG
+2639 LGYR
-2651 VYDSGNN
+2651 SGNN
-2658 HGLRNLGA
+2658 RPTLRNEGT
-2666 IVARKGDYLKVTA
+2666 ITARKGDFVKVSARILLLNSANTSIDGSMRIGVRNSHSGVPYLGNMTIMA
-2679 RVLVVS
+2679 
-2685 SQNNPLSVS
+2685 
-2694 VDIGY
+2694 
-2699 LAEYN
+2699 
-2704 NAPYFKTV
+2704 
-2712 KTDPGGWS
+2712 GGWNT
-2720 IVSETISAGADS
+2720 VSYNAQIPEDGTYCLLMDFPNTIAES
-2732 MYSVWMR
+2732 
-2739 TTATNTGCMLCV
+2739 TKILV
-2751 DDVVIENVSEAVQL
+2751 DDVIMSNETEAIHADT
-2765 RTDLE
+2765 RINALE
-2770 TRIAMTSN
+2770 TRIAMTAK
-2778 GVRVGKVVN
+2778 GVRVGKITDGNFVGMSALVN
-2787 NKFQGGNVLMNAD
+2787 SE
-2800 DGSFDI
+2800 GSFDI
-2806 LNGDEVRNRFASES
+2806 LNGEQVQSTMSD
-2820 IDMVRNSNGQYQ
+2820 SNVGLM
-2832 YRIIPFTQSS
+2832 RDAS
-2842 TGSVARTIQGVNMV
+2842 TGKYRFQIKPYAQNGKNGTNLLSYGQLSVNSMPT
-2856 SLGYFALNG
+2856 
-2865 IPATPS
+2865 IPATTAVDCNLPNGQATVNTGS
-2871 TYTVYVD
+2871 EYVIPWYTAGQFQTNGLIISDPVTYRTNYYQTVMNGEILDDKAYKYAVAILGTSGDACKSLVFLNPGLYAVQYNAHVQHTAKAYFDYCLRFKAPGASSFVKIAGAPDWRAIEVDDPAGYLQRTSIVAWVYVD
-2878 SGNGKLPSDGIL
+2878 AGTQMQLHVKSSVNNQKLSIGN
-2890 SWRLSEFE
+2890 
-2898 TAGAKALNAKVYHDQ
+2898 
-2913 FYTNM
+2913 
-2918 DAGRVP
+2918 
-2924 APEAFEYPIFAVSA
+2924 
-2938 SDGESTCSKRAV
+2938 
-2950 MITAPAMYVIQ
+2950 
-2961 GQWNA
+2961 
-2966 QKPSANALCDVSLIR
+2966 
-2981 RKYNE
+2981 
-2986 TNYTKVGG
+2986 
-2994 AYRFSENSDPTGWTT
+2994 
-3009 KGGPI
+3009 
-3014 WSVKLDAGDRIA
+3014 RIH
-3026 FKMTSANGTYTIGGG
+3026 
-3041 NWFSITRLP
+3041 ITRMP
-3050 FSGQDMR
+3050 FGCVLMN

>member
-1 MYRMLY
+1 MLY

-36 LDFTIAANHPLYS
+36 LDFTIAANHPLYN
-49 EIEQRSGIITLY
+49 EIEQRSGTITLY
-61 SDNET
+61 SDNEK

-72 TSIDMDMDGNK
+72 TAIDMDMDGNK
-83 SVTCSSALD
+83 SVTCNSALD
-92 WLRDVQLRPYSTDQE
+92 WLKDVQLRPYSTDQS
-107 ECNEYEFKLDK
+107 ECDEYEFKLDK

-146 NVNQAADL
+146 DVNQAADL
-154 TNRNI
+154 TRQNL
-159 VYFSSTSPRSVAD
+159 VYFASTSPRSVAD
-172 AIEQDILATFGGY
+172 AIEHDILGTFGGY

-190 EDNQLILDLYSD
+190 DDDQLILDLYSD

-221 RTESTDDQ
+221 RNESTDDQ

-236 GATPQYTAEQQK
+236 GKTPQYTAEQQK
-248 YHDEKDAYD
+248 YHDEKDIYD
-257 ERMKQR
+257 EMMKQR
-263 EETEKAAIDQLKKEE
+263 DETERAAIAQLQKEE
-278 EAEQNRINGMPK
+278 EAEQKRINGMPK
-290 GQAKTNAQN
+290 GTAKTNAQN

-319 KRLQDEQKIKDDKN
+319 KRLQDAQKIKDDKN

-355 DLDIFKEGDVI
+355 DLDIFKDGDVI

-376 YKEFVYSDTDVDDKK
+376 YKEFVYNDTDVEDKK
-391 MLLKLAVAKLKTL
+391 LLLALAVAKLKSL
-404 MAPVLT
+404 MAPSLT

-457 DPSQTTATL
+457 DPARTTATL

-486 QIVASV
+486 KIVASV

-524 LIVNTVGDYK
+524 LINNTVGDYK

-547 QESADEANQGVTDT
+547 QESADEANQGVADT
-561 NVRIDNLKLATDE
+561 NVRIDNLKMETDD
-574 RIDGMETDISGIHT
+574 RIDGMETDISGINT

-612 AGIDEAKQQAE
+612 AGIE
-623 QIRQDAQAGIDE
+623 E

-652 TVKTDLA
+652 KVKTDLA

-665 ELARKNASSALGGLS
+665 QQAASDASAALGGLS
-680 SANAQINGLRIDVN
+680 SANSDITNLRTEVD
-694 RHNENIINMGGEIVG
+694 RHTENITNINGEIVG
-709 VKDTISGVAET
+709 VKDTISGVADT
-720 ANSALTVATTNTQAI
+720 ANSALSVATTNTQAI

-777 DALGANYASKAELNA
+777 NEIGKAYASKAELSA
-792 TSESITSTVEKTY
+792 TSESITSTVSKTY
-805 ATKSALEG
+805 ATKAALEG

-847 RQHSG
+847 KQHSG

-859 TGKSYRWGSADGKV
+859 TGKSYRWGSADGTA

-895 QTADGA
+895 QTANGA

-940 ETNTEK
+940 ETNAQK
-946 IADLSVKAD
+946 IAEVSVKAD
-955 GISATVRK
+955 GISAKVEE
-963 QAETISGHTTTIGNL
+963 QAETI
-978 SMKADGLQTKFEQV
+978 D
-992 SDDLGHVRGSIP
+992 
-1004 GLINPNFT
+1004 
-1012 DGDYGW
+1012 
-1018 IHNGASFRIST
+1018 
-1029 HDASLN
+1029 
-1035 GPYLVGENFSENGTY
+1035 
-1050 ELINKGLLS
+1050 
-1059 LAPGH
+1059 
-1064 KYRISILM
+1064 
-1072 HVNTNI
+1072 
-1078 LRDNR
+1078 
-1083 LSLRF
+1083 
-1088 IKTYSPYVDYPNAVA
+1088 
-1103 YINTADI
+1103 
-1110 TDNQF
+1110 
-1115 VTYSREITCPAKV
+1115 
-1128 TQGYFRLGA
+1128 
-1137 ITKAGSNSYIS
+1137 
-1148 VKSVDIVDIT
+1148 
-1158 EGSAALTK
+1158 
-1166 TSQLEQNLDG
+1166 
-1176 FKQTVT
+1176 
-1182 ESYLKKGDADTKYTS
+1182 
-1197 KSEFTQTANEI
+1197 
-1208 KGTIQEQAET
+1208 
-1218 LNGHTTT
+1218 GHTTT
-1225 IGQLSLKADGLQTK
+1225 IGQLSVKADGLQTK

-1273 PTDKARMSSYDK
+1273 PTDKIRMSTYDK

-1297 DAIFLTTIIN
+1297 NAIFLTTIIN
-1307 DGILTFAPKHR
+1307 DGMLTFAPKHR
-1318 YRVTLMMNVTSTSYF
+1318 YRVTLMMKVTSASYF
-1333 SDDEGV
+1333 SNDEGV

-1378 VVGQYG
+1378 VVGEYG
-1384 ATGHLRLA
+1384 ATGYLRLA

-1426 QQNLDGFKQTVEAT
+1426 QQNLDGFKQTVSET
-1440 YATKTETDDAING
+1440 YTTKDEFDNL
-1453 VQIGGTNLSIAN
+1453 QIGGRNLLLNTKTSKQVVGNNGTNQGMTLYTLSMNSWAHLDPGDYMISADISYE
-1465 GYYASGGL
+1465 GTISGKFTFQRDNKPWGFTPAAG
-1473 KNFTYTQADDQYD
+1473 KNFADIITDSKRKAHVEFCVTNAYD
-1486 FDVSA
+1486 GASKGLGVRFDNV
-1491 AASNSW
+1491 
-1497 GHIMA
+1497 
-1502 PKNACT
+1502 
-1508 QNRAYPWGQWGTVSF
+1508 QGTV
-1523 DVYSD
+1523 
-1528 RECTFVTD
+1528 TFS
-1536 INNKLAE
+1536 NMKLE
-1543 GSGSSNDYDLRSKAK
+1543 K
-1558 KMLPDGSIEPING
+1558 
-1571 AGADATHIT
+1571 
-1580 IPAQRWVRIA
+1580 
-1590 IMCYN
+1590 
-1595 FNSGTNPN
+1595 
-1603 HVDILDYSSI
+1603 
-1613 GFLSL
+1613 
-1618 GEEFHVK
+1618 
-1625 VRKIKFEVGNKPT
+1625 GNKAT
-1638 AWSPCPLDML
+1638 TWSPAPEDLLDTAT
-1648 DKASAATTYTTKS
+1648 ASATYTTKS

-1716 TKLEQGLD
+1716 TKLEQNLD
-1724 GFKQTVKGT
+1724 GFKQTVSGT

-1741 QNLIDAIN
+1741 QNLVDAIN

-1789 GSANLENTKYAN
+1789 GSTNLENTKYAN
-1801 GFVWRGIPSSNTAN
+1801 GFVWRGIPSSNAGN
-1815 NPDGARYRVTVKP
+1815 NPDGPRYQVTVKP

-1870 TNGDGAVQF
+1870 ANGDGGVQF

-1894 LNSTGSTNIKYVLF
+1894 LDSTGSTNLKYVLF
-1908 RRVGTTGYTTFIAPK
+1908 RRVGSTGYTTFLAPK

-1948 TYAPKTMVQQT
+1948 TYASKSEVTQT
-1959 EDRITQ
+1959 ENRINSQ
-1965 TVEATYATKTQ
+1965 VAATYATKTT
-1976 LSDEMKQSLKTTE
+1976 LDYEMKRSLKTNGFT
-1989 LRGRMDGDYWI
+1989 GRTDGNYWL
-2000 KLGRLTMEQQGK
+2000 KMGRVTMQQNGN
-2012 DVHIDY
+2012 DFHIDY
-2018 TGGRGFNGDTGQN
+2018 TGGRGYNGKTSQN
-2031 SQLEIHVRSSNG
+2031 SQFEIHVRSSNG
-2043 GGRLFAVTLNRLLNA
+2043 SAPYFGVTVNRLLNA
-2058 DMYQVKAFAIDATH
+2058 DMYQIKAFAVDATH
-2072 IDLYIKSGS
+2072 VDLYMKNGS
-2081 NYSTGTMA
+2081 NWCNGLMA
-2089 YYGQYS
+2089 YYGRYD
-2095 DFSGAKRIDDIST
+2095 DFSGWQQIDDIST
-2108 AEGTELEVLE
+2108 AEGTELEVFE
-2118 QSLSTKSYVEQ
+2118 QSLSSKSYVDQ
-2129 KANSVAIG
+2129 TANSVAIG
-2137 VVEDYKDGK
+2137 VVEEYKNGE

-2164 TASVSKQYADL
+2164 NLTVQKNYADMSEKIDL
-2175 SDQIKLIGSEN
+2175 KGSEN
-2186 VIGKNFSF
+2186 VVGKNFSF

-2202 ASYERWTIG
+2202 ASYDRWTIG
-2211 TNGAHTGGYHAQ
+2211 TNGAHTGRYYAH

-2265 VHRISYKRWGVWE
+2265 AHRISYKRWGVWE

-2287 MFLDEEGKTNINI
+2287 MFLDEEGKTNINV
-2300 GANGGFF
+2300 GSNGGFF
-2307 AVTDSWTKV
+2307 DVTDSWTKV
-2316 TAYIIPPS
+2316 TVYIIPPS

-2332 IIGNNPGSVETV
+2332 IIGNNPGSAETV
-2344 YAVDDVSLTDYSVA
+2344 FAVDDVSLTDYSVA

-2365 AGIDIKADSITQEV
+2365 AGIDIKADSIVQEV
-2379 RENYATKDLV
+2379 RNDYATKDLV
-2389 NRTIPGL
+2389 NRSIPGL
-2396 KNPNFDVQ
+2396 KNPNFDIQ
-2404 KAGDY
+2404 KDGDY
-2409 YTIAGWTSNGPWT
+2409 FTIAGWTSNGPWT

-2462 AYPNMKVQ
+2462 AYPGMKVQ
-2470 ISWWMFVDSNIIK
+2470 ISWWMFVDSNVIK
-2483 DSNFSAGIIANN
+2483 NSNFSAGIIANN

-2501 LSNYSTGGW
+2501 LSDYSTGGW
-2510 KYMTTTVTVP
+2510 KYMTTTVEVP

-2553 ATAALGKA
+2553 ANAAMGMANTAVS
-2561 TTVEANLEHYKT
+2561 TLEDFKR
-2573 TVSNTYA
+2573 TVSNTYVSNDKLT
-2580 EKDTVT
+2580 EV
-2586 QMQTQWTQTAQGF
+2586 QTQWKQTTDGF
-2599 EAAITANSHSISV
+2599 AASIKKTEQDISAVGGSMSV
-2612 INSGFESGNLDGWES
+2612 INGNFETRDTTGWAVS
-2627 WGFSSCQIDDKP
+2627 DFKNTSVTNGSIYQNSSYRF
-2639 LISSHTTHYFKG
+2639 LGYR
-2651 VYDSGNN
+2651 SGNN
-2658 HGLRNLGA
+2658 RPTLRNEGT
-2666 IVARKGDYLKVTA
+2666 ITARKGDFVKVSARILLLDSTNTSIGGSMRIGVRNPHSGVPYLGNMTITA
-2679 RVLVVS
+2679 
-2685 SQNNPLSVS
+2685 
-2694 VDIGY
+2694 
-2699 LAEYN
+2699 
-2704 NAPYFKTV
+2704 
-2712 KTDPGGWS
+2712 GGWNT
-2720 IVSETISAGADS
+2720 VSYNAQIPEDGTYGLLMDFPNTIAES
-2732 MYSVWMR
+2732 
-2739 TTATNTGCMLCV
+2739 TKILV
-2751 DDVVIENVSEAVQL
+2751 DDAIMSNETEAIHADT
-2765 RTDLE
+2765 RINALE
-2770 TRIAMTSN
+2770 TRIAMTAK
-2778 GVRVGKVVN
+2778 GVRVGKITDGSFAGMSALVN
-2787 NKFQGGNVLMNAD
+2787 A

-2806 LNGDEVRNRFASES
+2806 LNGEQVQATMSES
-2820 IDMVRNSNGQYQ
+2820 NVGLMRD
-2832 YRIIPFTQSS
+2832 SS
-2842 TGSVARTIQGVNMV
+2842 TGRYRFQIKPYSIDGKNGTNLLSYGQV
-2856 SLGYFALNG
+2856 SLNSMPTV
-2865 IPATPS
+2865 PATTAVNCNLPGGQATVNTGS
-2871 TYTVYVD
+2871 AYVIPWNTSQFQTDGLIISDPATYRTNYYQTVMNAGVLDDKAYKHSV
-2878 SGNGKLPSDGIL
+2878 GIL
-2890 SWRLSEFE
+2890 G
-2898 TAGAKALNAKVYHDQ
+2898 T
-2913 FYTNM
+2913 
-2918 DAGRVP
+2918 
-2924 APEAFEYPIFAVSA
+2924 A
-2938 SDGESTCSKRAV
+2938 SDGCKSLVFLNPGLYAVQYNAHVLHTSKAYFDYCLRFKTPGSSSWVAIDGAPDWRAIEV
-2950 MITAPAMYVIQ
+2950 DDPAGYLQRTSIVAWVNVDVGTMLQLHVKSSV
-2961 GQWNA
+2961 NN
-2966 QKPSANALCDVSLIR
+2966 QKLS
-2981 RKYNE
+2981 
-2986 TNYTKVGG
+2986 VG
-2994 AYRFSENSDPTGWTT
+2994 NH
-3009 KGGPI
+3009 I
-3014 WSVKLDAGDRIA
+3014 H
-3026 FKMTSANGTYTIGGG
+3026 
-3041 NWFSITRLP
+3041 ITRMA
-3050 FSGQDMR
+3050 FGCSMMN

>member
-92 WLRDVQLRPYSTDQE
+92 WLRDVQLRPYSTDQA
-107 ECNEYEFKLDK
+107 ECDEYEFKLDK

-172 AIEQDILATFGGY
+172 AIEQDILGTFGGY

-202 IHEMNEQVIDYGEN
+202 IHEMNEQIIDYGEN

-263 EETEKAAIDQLKKEE
+263 EETEKAAINQLKKEE
-278 EAEQNRINGMPK
+278 EAEQKRIDGMGK
-290 GQAKTNAQN
+290 GDAKKNAQN

-355 DLDIFKEGDVI
+355 DLDIFKEGDVV

-376 YKEFVYSDTDVDDKK
+376 YKEFVYSDTDVDDKQL
-391 MLLKLAVAKLKTL
+391 LLKLAVAKLKTL

-432 AVRVRSKPHGVDE
+432 AVRVRSKAHNVDE

-574 RIDGMETDISGIHT
+574 RIDDMVTDISGIHDS
-588 EISNTKAEIVT
+588 INDTKAEIVT
-599 IKENA
+599 IKEN
-604 EQIRQDAQ
+604 
-612 AGIDEAKQQAE
+612 AE

-665 ELARKNASSALGGLS
+665 QQAASNASAALGGLS
-680 SANAQINGLRIDVN
+680 STNANLNTLATKVDRNTEQITNAA
-694 RHNENIINMGGEIVG
+694 GEIVG

-777 DALGANYASKAELNA
+777 TEIGNAYASKAELSA

-824 WSGQTVPTASNPPA
+824 WSGRVVPTASNAPA

-852 DIYYDMS
+852 DIYYDMT
-859 TGKSYRWGSADGKV
+859 TGKSYRWGSEDGKV

-940 ETNTEK
+940 EVNTQK
-946 IADLSVKAD
+946 IAEVSVKAD
-955 GISATVRK
+955 GISAK
-963 QAETISGHTTTIGNL
+963 LKEQAETISGHTTTIGQL

-992 SDDLGHVRGSIP
+992 SDDIT
-1004 GLINPNFT
+1004 N
-1012 DGDYGW
+1012 
-1018 IHNGASFRIST
+1018 
-1029 HDASLN
+1029 
-1035 GPYLVGENFSENGTY
+1035 
-1050 ELINKGLLS
+1050 INKN
-1059 LAPGH
+1059 
-1064 KYRISILM
+1064 
-1072 HVNTNI
+1072 V
-1078 LRDNR
+1078 
-1083 LSLRF
+1083 
-1088 IKTYSPYVDYPNAVA
+1088 
-1103 YINTADI
+1103 
-1110 TDNQF
+1110 
-1115 VTYSREITCPAKV
+1115 
-1128 TQGYFRLGA
+1128 
-1137 ITKAGSNSYIS
+1137 
-1148 VKSVDIVDIT
+1148 
-1158 EGSAALTK
+1158 
-1166 TSQLEQNLDG
+1166 
-1176 FKQTVT
+1176 
-1182 ESYLKKGDADTKYTS
+1182 
-1197 KSEFTQTANEI
+1197 
-1208 KGTIQEQAET
+1208 
-1218 LNGHTTT
+1218 
-1225 IGQLSLKADGLQTK
+1225 
-1239 FEQVSDNLTELT
+1239 
-1251 DNLDGLINPSFS
+1251 DGLINPSFASNS
-1263 TNSMYGWTIR
+1263 TYGWTLN
-1273 PTDKARMSSYDK
+1273 PANLVRMSTHDSSVN
-1285 QPGGPYLVVDAG
+1285 GPYMVVDSPSQSDALFTAINNGILNLVTGHTYRVSIMAKVSDAG
-1297 DAIFLTTIIN
+1297 NAIFLTEEGLVIRFVRAGT
-1307 DGILTFAPKHR
+1307 
-1318 YRVTLMMNVTSTSYF
+1318 TSPW
-1333 SDDEGV
+1333 
-1339 TIRLAKPNYA
+1339 LPAYA
-1349 NMSDWVDGFYA
+1349 NIKKSDFTTA
-1360 NVPKSEIGTEW
+1360 W
-1371 QSYSKDI
+1371 QTFTRDI
-1378 VVGQYG
+1378 TISGDH
-1384 ATGHLRLA
+1384 TGCQLRLA
-1392 FQPAANANASFAI
+1392 AQLAKKTSAICI
-1405 KSVKIED
+1405 KSVAIED
-1412 ITEAQTALVKTSEL
+1412 ITEGAKALVRTSEL
-1426 QQNLDGFKQTVEAT
+1426 QQNLDGFKQTVSET
-1440 YATKTETDDAING
+1440 YTTKNEFNNLT
-1453 VQIGGTNLSIAN
+1453 IGGRNMLKGTKVSKKLVGNNGTNQTMNLYMLSSYSWAHLEAGQYMLSVDIKYEGTISGTIGFMRN
-1465 GYYASGGL
+1465 GTPWGFSPNAAIHCTEHFTDSKRTVHFEFPI
-1473 KNFTYTQADDQYD
+1473 KNAYD
-1486 FDVSA
+1486 G
-1491 AASNSW
+1491 ASNQLTTRFD
-1497 GHIMA
+1497 
-1502 PKNACT
+1502 NV
-1508 QNRAYPWGQWGTVSF
+1508 QGTV
-1523 DVYSD
+1523 
-1528 RECTFVTD
+1528 TFSNV
-1536 INNKLAE
+1536 KLE
-1543 GSGSSNDYDLRSKAK
+1543 RGTKA
-1558 KMLPDGSIEPING
+1558 
-1571 AGADATHIT
+1571 
-1580 IPAQRWVRIA
+1580 
-1590 IMCYN
+1590 
-1595 FNSGTNPN
+1595 
-1603 HVDILDYSSI
+1603 
-1613 GFLSL
+1613 
-1618 GEEFHVK
+1618 
-1625 VRKIKFEVGNKPT
+1625 T
-1638 AWSPCPLDML
+1638 AWSPAPEDLLDTAT
-1648 DKASAATTYTTKS
+1648 ASTTYTTKS

-1677 ATTIAGHTDTI
+1677 ATTIAGHTNTI

-1716 TKLEQGLD
+1716 TKLEQNLD
-1724 GFKQTVKGT
+1724 GFKQTVSGT

-1741 QNLIDAIN
+1741 QNLVDAIN
-1749 DIQIGGSNMLLD
+1749 GMQIGGTNMLLD
-1761 TQKFGQANP
+1761 TRAFGSANP
-1770 NNVAD
+1770 N
-1775 AYGRLININAATGT
+1775 
-1789 GSANLENTKYAN
+1789 
-1801 GFVWRGIPSSNTAN
+1801 GIPAHGFSLNSAAQNGTYN
-1815 NPDGARYRVTVKP
+1815 QFTYRRIPDTVTTNKPDGPAYNNISIERGKTYTASFYYR
-1828 GGVYTFS
+1828 G
-1835 FEAFTTAGFWVYFY
+1835 TADLFVYFY
-1849 GPNGYIKVKKTIC
+1849 GPSGYVGCVATTASNGTTNNNGNDGNDGNVTFTKDSEWKRYWVTWTLHKTGGSNLKK
-1862 STGTPMNS
+1862 
-1870 TNGDGAVQF
+1870 
-1879 NATGAKWAHH
+1879 H
-1889 EITWE
+1889 
-1894 LNSTGSTNIKYVLF
+1894 LLF
-1908 RRVGTTGYTTFIAPK
+1908 RRKGTAGYIDIAGVK

-1948 TYAPKTMVQQT
+1948 TYAPKTMVEQT

-1976 LSDEMKQSLKTTE
+1976 LSDEMKQSLKTFE
-1989 LRGRMDGDYWI
+1989 LRGRMDGNYWL
-2000 KLGRLTMEQQGK
+2000 KMGRVTMAQQGK
-2012 DVHIDY
+2012 DFHIDY

-2031 SQLEIHVRSSNG
+2031 SQLEIHVRSGNG
-2043 GGRLFAVTLNRLLNA
+2043 GSRLFAVTLNRLLNA
-2058 DMYQVKAFAIDATH
+2058 DMYQIKAFAIDATH

-2081 NYSTGTMA
+2081 QYSTGTMA

-2095 DFSGAKRIDDIST
+2095 DFSGAAQIDDIST
-2108 AEGTELEVLE
+2108 AEGTELTVLE
-2118 QSLSTKSYVEQ
+2118 QSLSTKTYVQQTAE
-2129 KANSVAIG
+2129 SVSIG
-2137 VVEDYKDGK
+2137 VVEDFKDGL

-2155 NLTALKDEI
+2155 NLTALKNEI
-2164 TASVSKQYADL
+2164 TASVSEQYADL
-2175 SDQIKLIGSEN
+2175 SDRINLVGSEN
-2186 VIGKNFSF
+2186 VVGKNFSF
-2194 ESNNFDGW
+2194 ENNNFDGW
-2202 ASYERWTIG
+2202 ASHDRWEIG
-2211 TNGAHTGGYHAQ
+2211 SKGAHTGRYYAQ

-2265 VHRISYKRWGVWE
+2265 VHRISYKRSGVWE
-2278 DMPSDVGTT
+2278 DMPSDFGTT
-2287 MFLDEEGKTNINI
+2287 MFLDEEGKTNINV

-2316 TAYIIPPS
+2316 TVYIIPPS

-2332 IIGNNPGSVETV
+2332 IIGNNPGSAETV
-2344 YAVDDVSLTDYSVA
+2344 FAVDDVSLTDYSVA

-2365 AGIDIKADSITQEV
+2365 AGIDIKADSIVQEV
-2379 RENYATKDLV
+2379 RNDYATKDLV
-2389 NRTIPGL
+2389 NRSIPGL

-2404 KAGDY
+2404 KNGDY
-2409 YTIAGWTSNGPWT
+2409 HTIAGWSSNGPWT

-2462 AYPNMKVQ
+2462 AYPGMKVQ
-2470 ISWWMFVDSNIIK
+2470 ISWWMFVDSHIIK

-2501 LSNYSTGGW
+2501 LSNYGTGGW

-2573 TVSNTYA
+2573 TVSNAYA

-2586 QMQTQWTQTAQGF
+2586 QMQTQWTQTAKGF
-2599 EAAITANSHSISV
+2599 EASIKASSSSISV
-2612 INSGFESGNLDGWES
+2612 VNSGFETGDTTGWTITNFKNTS
-2627 WGFSSCQIDDKP
+2627 VSDDA
-2639 LISSHTTHYFKG
+2639 IFQNTTYRFLG
-2651 VYDSGNN
+2651 YRNGNN
-2658 HGLRNLGA
+2658 MPKMENKGT
-2666 IVARKGDYLKVTA
+2666 ITARKNDYIKVSA
-2679 RVLVVS
+2679 RVLLLDGS
-2685 SQNNPLSVS
+2685 NNSLGGSMR
-2694 VDIGY
+2694 IGVKNSNSGVPY
-2699 LAEYN
+2699 LGN
-2704 NAPYFKTV
+2704 ITIMS
-2712 KTDPGGWS
+2712 GGWNT
-2720 IVSETISAGADS
+2720 VSYNVQATEDGT
-2732 MYSVWMR
+2732 YSVWLDFPS
-2739 TTATNTGCMLCV
+2739 TIAESTKILV
-2751 DDVVIENVSEAVQL
+2751 DDVTMANETEAIHADS
-2765 RTDLE
+2765 RINALE

-2778 GVRVGKVVN
+2778 GVRVGKIVN
-2787 NKFQGGNVLMNAD
+2787 NKFQGGNVLMNAN

-2806 LNGDEVRNRFASES
+2806 LNGDEVRDRFTSES
-2820 IDMVRNSNGQYQ
+2820 IDLVKNDTGYQ
-2832 YRIIPFTQSS
+2832 FSIKPFTRQG
-2842 TGSVARTIQGVNMV
+2842 TGSIATTLSGVNLISQGV
-2856 SLGYFALNG
+2856 FALNS
-2865 IPATPS
+2865 IPATP
-2871 TYTVYVD
+2871 TTAYVTID
-2878 SGNGKLPSDGIL
+2878 SGDGKLPADKIP
-2890 SWRLSEFE
+2890 SWRMDSIKDSYYKTVTIPFQ
-2898 TAGAKALNAKVYHDQ
+2898 ASAKAYHDQ
-2913 FYTNM
+2913 FYANM
-2918 DAGRVP
+2918 DNGTPPSIEVFQYPVFRV
-2924 APEAFEYPIFAVSA
+2924 AAI
-2938 SDGESTCSKRAV
+2938 DGETTPSKRSL
-2950 MITAPAMYVIQ
+2950 MITAPGLYAIQ
-2961 GQWNA
+2961 GQFNA
-2966 QKPSANALCDVSLIR
+2966 QKPSSNAICDVILKAKR
-2981 RKYNE
+2981 YNE
-2986 TNYTKVGG
+2986 SDYVEV
-2994 AYRFSENSDPTGWTT
+2994 AFPYRFSEVSDPVGWTT
-3009 KGGPI
+3009 KA
-3014 WSVKLDAGDRIA
+3014 SQAFYVYLDAGTRIIWQYV
-3026 FKMTSANGTYTIGGG
+3026 MHNGTFTVGGG
-3041 NWFSITRLP
+3041 NNFSITRMP
-3050 FSGQDMR
+3050 FSGLDMR

>member
-36 LDFTIAANHPLYS
+36 LDFTIAANHPLYN
-49 EIEQRSGIITLY
+49 EIEQRSGTITLY
-61 SDNET
+61 SDNEK

-72 TSIDMDMDGNK
+72 TAIDMDMDGNK

-92 WLRDVQLRPYSTDQE
+92 WLKDVQLRPYSTDQA
-107 ECNEYEFKLDK
+107 ECDEYEFKLDK
-118 APDALDAYFQWLIDQ
+118 APDALDAYFQWLIDR

-154 TNRNI
+154 TRQSI
-159 VYFSSTSPRSVAD
+159 VYFASTSPRSVAD
-172 AIEQDILATFGGY
+172 AIEDDILKTFGGY

-190 EDNQLILDLYSD
+190 EDDQLILDLYSD

-221 RTESTDDQ
+221 RNESTDDQ

-236 GATPQYTAEQQK
+236 GKTPQYTAEQQK
-248 YHDEKDAYD
+248 YHDEKAAYD

-263 EETEKAAIDQLKKEE
+263 EETEKAAINQLKKEE
-278 EAEQNRINGMPK
+278 EAEQKRINGMPK
-290 GQAKTNAQN
+290 GQAKKNAQN
-299 ALKRRKE
+299 ALKQRKE

-319 KRLQDEQKIKDDKN
+319 KSLQDEQKIKDDKN

-355 DLDIFKEGDVI
+355 DLDIFKEGDVV
-366 YSVSYVQRYG
+366 YSVSYVARYG
-376 YKEFVYSDTDVDDKK
+376 YKEFVYSETDVDDKNE
-391 MLLKLAVAKLKTL
+391 LLKLAVAKLKTL
-404 MAPVLT
+404 MAPSLT

-534 WMTDTAWGKAEDA
+534 WMTDTAWGKADDA

-574 RIDGMETDISGIHT
+574 RIDGMETDISGIHNS
-588 EISNTKAEIVT
+588 INNTKAEIVT

-612 AGIDEAKQQAE
+612 AGIDEAKQQAA
-623 QIRQDAQAGIDE
+623 DV
-635 AKQQAED
+635 
-642 IRTEANTAID
+642 RTEANTAID
-652 TVKTDLA
+652 GVKTDLA

-665 ELARKNASSALGGLS
+665 ELARKNASTALGGLS

-694 RHNENIINMGGEIVG
+694 RHQENITNIDGEIVG

-720 ANSALTVATTNTQAI
+720 ANSALTVATTNTNAI

-777 DALGANYASKAELNA
+777 DALGENYASKAELNA
-792 TSESITSTVEKTY
+792 TSKSITATVEETY

-824 WSGQTVPTASNPPA
+824 WSGRAVPTASNAPA
-838 STWTTDALK
+838 STWTTAELK

-852 DIYYDMS
+852 DIYYDMT
-859 TGKSYRWGSADGKV
+859 TGKSYRWGSEDGTA

-878 IADSDI
+878 IADNDI

-921 FKQTSDEIKASVSE
+921 FKQTSDEIKASVNE

-940 ETNTEK
+940 ETNTQK
-946 IADLSVKAD
+946 IAEVSVKAD
-955 GISATVRK
+955 GISAKVAE
-963 QAETISGHTTTIGNL
+963 QAETI
-978 SMKADGLQTKFEQV
+978 
-992 SDDLGHVRGSIP
+992 
-1004 GLINPNFT
+1004 
-1012 DGDYGW
+1012 
-1018 IHNGASFRIST
+1018 
-1029 HDASLN
+1029 
-1035 GPYLVGENFSENGTY
+1035 
-1050 ELINKGLLS
+1050 
-1059 LAPGH
+1059 
-1064 KYRISILM
+1064 
-1072 HVNTNI
+1072 
-1078 LRDNR
+1078 
-1083 LSLRF
+1083 
-1088 IKTYSPYVDYPNAVA
+1088 
-1103 YINTADI
+1103 
-1110 TDNQF
+1110 
-1115 VTYSREITCPAKV
+1115 
-1128 TQGYFRLGA
+1128 
-1137 ITKAGSNSYIS
+1137 
-1148 VKSVDIVDIT
+1148 
-1158 EGSAALTK
+1158 
-1166 TSQLEQNLDG
+1166 
-1176 FKQTVT
+1176 
-1182 ESYLKKGDADTKYTS
+1182 
-1197 KSEFTQTANEI
+1197 
-1208 KGTIQEQAET
+1208 
-1218 LNGHTTT
+1218 NGHSTT
-1225 IGQLSLKADGLQTK
+1225 IGQLSVKADGLQTK

-1273 PTDKARMSSYDK
+1273 PTDKARISSYD
-1285 QPGGPYLVVDAG
+1285 QEPGGPYLVIDSSN
-1297 DAIFLTTIIN
+1297 AIFLATIIN

-1318 YRVTLMMNVTSTSYF
+1318 YRVTVMMKVTHAEYF
-1333 SDDEGV
+1333 SNSEGL

-1349 NMSDWVDGFYA
+1349 NMSDWVNGFYA
-1360 NVPKSEIGTEW
+1360 NVPKSEVGTTW
-1371 QSYSKDI
+1371 KSYSKDI
-1378 VVGQYG
+1378 VIGEYG

-1392 FQPAANANASFAI
+1392 FQPAANANASFGI

-1412 ITEAQTALVKTSEL
+1412 ITEAQTALTKTSEL
-1426 QQNLDGFKQTVEAT
+1426 EQNINGFKQTVSET
-1440 YATKTETDDAING
+1440 YTTKDEFNNLS
-1453 VQIGGTNLSIAN
+1453 IGGTNLARYY
-1465 GYYASGGL
+1465 GYAKWNSVNASYDKENDLYEFDIPTGL
-1473 KNFTYTQADDQYD
+1473 
-1486 FDVSA
+1486 
-1491 AASNSW
+1491 NSW
-1497 GHIMA
+1497 GGGLT
-1502 PKNACT
+1502 PKSPN
-1508 QNRAYPWGQWGTVSF
+1508 NREYDWHQWASVSF

-1528 RECTFVTD
+1528 QACTFVSD
-1536 INNKLAE
+1536 INNYCIDN
-1543 GSGSSNDYDLRSKAK
+1543 SGPSENDHDLRSEAK
-1558 KMLPDGSIEPING
+1558 KMLPDGSIVPIGGTSGNQG
-1571 AGADATHIT
+1571 TID
-1580 IPAQRWVRIA
+1580 IPANTWVRIG
-1590 IMCYN
+1590 IICYN
-1595 FNSGTNPN
+1595 GSEVTNPN
-1603 HVDILDYSSI
+1603 HVALRDWSTI
-1613 GFLSL
+1613 GFKSL
-1618 GEEFHVK
+1618 PAQYHVK
-1625 VRKIKFEVGNKPT
+1625 VRRIKFEVGNKPT
-1638 AWSPCPLDML
+1638 DWSPSPFDVL
-1648 DKASAATTYTTKS
+1648 DKETAGTTYTTKS

-1677 ATTIAGHTDTI
+1677 ATTIDGHTNTI
-1688 GTLSLKAD
+1688 STLRLKAN
-1696 KFETDIS
+1696 KFETDIT

-1716 TKLEQGLD
+1716 TNLEQDLG
-1724 GFKQTVKGT
+1724 GFKQTVSGT

-1749 DIQIGGSNMLLD
+1749 GIQIGGSNMLLD

-1789 GSANLENTKYAN
+1789 GSTNMENTKYAN
-1801 GFVWRGIPSSNTAN
+1801 GFVWRGIPSSNTTN
-1815 NPDGARYRVTVKP
+1815 NPDGARYQVTVKP

-1862 STGTPMNS
+1862 STGTPLNG

-1879 NATGAKWAHH
+1879 NSTGAKWAHH

-1894 LNSTGSTNIKYVLF
+1894 LDSTGSTNLKYVLF
-1908 RRVGTTGYTTFIAPK
+1908 RRVGSTGYTTFIAPK

-1948 TYAPKTMVQQT
+1948 TYAPKIMVQQT

-1965 TVEATYATKTQ
+1965 TAEAKYATKTQ
-1976 LSDEMKQSLKTTE
+1976 LSDEMRQSLKTFE
-1989 LRGRMDGDYWI
+1989 LRGRQDGNYWL
-2000 KLGRLTMEQQGK
+2000 KLGRVTMAQQGK
-2012 DVHIDY
+2012 DFHIDY
-2018 TGGRGFNGDTGQN
+2018 TGGRGFNGDTSQN
-2031 SQLEIHVRSSNG
+2031 AQLEIHVRSSNG

-2058 DMYQVKAFAIDATH
+2058 DMYTVKAFAIDSTH
-2072 IDLYIKSGS
+2072 IDLYMHGGGQ
-2081 NYSTGTMA
+2081 YSTGTMA

-2095 DFSGAKRIDDIST
+2095 DFSGAAQIDDIST
-2108 AEGTELEVLE
+2108 AEGTELTVLE
-2118 QSLSTKSYVEQ
+2118 QSLSTKSYVNQTAE
-2129 KANSVAIG
+2129 SVSIG
-2137 VVEDYKDGK
+2137 VVEDFKDGK

-2164 TASVSKQYADL
+2164 NASVSDQYADL
-2175 SDQIKLIGSEN
+2175 SDQIKLANSDN
-2186 VIGKNFSF
+2186 AVGKNFSF
-2194 ESNNFDGW
+2194 ESNKFEGW
-2202 ASYERWTIG
+2202 ASHDNWTIG
-2211 TNGAHTGGYHAQ
+2211 WNGAHTGRYYAQ

-2233 QLISTGSIAAEYGHT
+2233 QLISMGSISAEYGHT
-2248 YKLEYWVKKKP
+2248 YKLEYWAKKKP

-2265 VHRISYKRWGVWE
+2265 VHRISYKRSGVWE

-2287 MFLDEEGKTNINI
+2287 IFLDDEGKTNINV
-2300 GANGGFF
+2300 GAGGGYFD
-2307 AVTDSWTKV
+2307 VTDSWMKV
-2316 TAYIIPPS
+2316 TTYIIPPS
-2324 NVTELRVR
+2324 NVTDIRVR
-2332 IIGNNPGSVETV
+2332 IIGNNPGSAETV
-2344 YAVDDVSLTDYSVA
+2344 FAVDDVSLTDYSVA

-2365 AGIDIKADSITQEV
+2365 AGINVKADSIVQEV
-2379 RENYATKDLV
+2379 RNNYATKDLV
-2389 NRTIPGL
+2389 NRSIPGL

-2404 KAGDY
+2404 KDGDY
-2409 YTIAGWTSNGPWT
+2409 YTIAGWSVLGPWAET
-2422 EVRLGNSAPVSS
+2422 RLGNSAPVSS

-2443 KSGTTAGQTLELIN
+2443 RSGTTAGQTLELIN

-2462 AYPNMKVQ
+2462 AYPGMKVQ
-2470 ISWWMFVDSNIIK
+2470 ISWWMFVDANIIQN
-2483 DSNFSAGIIANN
+2483 SNFSAGIIANN

-2501 LSNYSTGGW
+2501 LNNYSTGGW
-2510 KYMTTTVTVP
+2510 KYMTTTVEVP

-2553 ATAALGKA
+2553 AKAAMGKA
-2561 TTVEANLEHYKT
+2561 NTAVSTLDAFKRTVENSYVTNDKLTKVQTDWKQT
-2573 TVSNTYA
+2573 T
-2580 EKDTVT
+2580 D
-2586 QMQTQWTQTAQGF
+2586 GF
-2599 EAAITANSHSISV
+2599 EASIKASSSSISV
-2612 INSGFESGNLDGWES
+2612 INPGFETGDTTGWTATNFKNISVSDGSIFQNTTYRFLGYRNGNNMPKLENKGTITARKNDYIKVSARILFLDGS
-2627 WGFSSCQIDDKP
+2627 NNSLGGSMRIGVKN
-2639 LISSHTTHYFKG
+2639 SH
-2651 VYDSGNN
+2651 SGTPY
-2658 HGLRNLGA
+2658 LGNMT
-2666 IVARKGDYLKVTA
+2666 IMSGGWNTVSYNA
-2679 RVLVVS
+2679 RVTEDGS
-2685 SQNNPLSVS
+2685 
-2694 VDIGY
+2694 
-2699 LAEYN
+2699 
-2704 NAPYFKTV
+2704 
-2712 KTDPGGWS
+2712 
-2720 IVSETISAGADS
+2720 
-2732 MYSVWMR
+2732 YSVWLDFPS
-2739 TTATNTGCMLCV
+2739 TIAESTKILV
-2751 DDVVIENVSEAVQL
+2751 DDVTMANETEAVHADS
-2765 RTDLE
+2765 RINALE
-2770 TRIAMTSN
+2770 TRIAMTSE
-2778 GVRVGKVVN
+2778 GVRVGKIVN
-2787 NKFQGGNVLMNAD
+2787 DKFQGGNVLMNAN

-2806 LNGDEVRNRFASES
+2806 LNGDEVRNRFTSES
-2820 IDMVRNSNGQYQ
+2820 IDLVKNDAGYQ
-2832 YRIIPFTQSS
+2832 FSIKPFTRQG
-2842 TGSVARTIQGVNMV
+2842 TGSVATTLSGVNLISQGV
-2856 SLGYFALNG
+2856 FALNS
-2865 IPATPS
+2865 IPATPA
-2871 TYTVYVD
+2871 TAYVVID
-2878 SGNGKLPSDGIL
+2878 SGDGKLPADKIP
-2890 SWRLSEFE
+2890 SWRMDSIKDSYFKSA
-2898 TAGAKALNAKVYHDQ
+2898 TIPFQASAKAYHDQ
-2913 FYTNM
+2913 FYANM
-2918 DAGRVP
+2918 DNGIPPSIEVFQYPVFRV
-2924 APEAFEYPIFAVSA
+2924 A
-2938 SDGESTCSKRAV
+2938 SIDGDTTPSKRSL
-2950 MITAPAMYVIQ
+2950 MITAPGLYAIQ
-2961 GQWNA
+2961 GQFNA
-2966 QKPSANALCDVSLIR
+2966 QKPSSNAICDVVLKAKR
-2981 RKYNE
+2981 YNE
-2986 TNYTKVGG
+2986 SDYVEV
-2994 AYRFSENSDPTGWTT
+2994 AFPYRFSEVSDPVGWTT
-3009 KGGPI
+3009 KA
-3014 WSVKLDAGDRIA
+3014 SQTFYVHLDAGTRIIWQYV
-3026 FKMTSANGTYTIGGG
+3026 MANGTFTIGGG
-3041 NWFSITRLP
+3041 NNFSITRVP
-3050 FSGQDMR
+3050 FSGLDMR